1 MIYTLLIVV
10 IIALCYV
17 MYNLL
22 NKVEAYEERVLRKTE
37 DIELLLSRFQE
48 ISNKMKEIDNKQIFE
63 SDDEV
68 GVTFDMLN
76 KLIQD
81 NTFLLDYYTK
91 EDDRS
96 SGISTR

>member
-1 MIYTLLIVV
+1 MIYTLLIIV

-17 MYNLL
+17 IYNLL

-68 GVTFDMLN
+68 GVTFEMLKN
-76 KLIQD
+76 LIQD
-81 NTFLLDYYTK
+81 NSVLLDYYIK

-96 SGISTR
+96 STSSR

>member
-1 MIYTLLIVV
+1 MIYTLLIIV

-17 MYNLL
+17 IYNLL
-22 NKVEAYEERVLRKTE
+22 KKVETLEERVLSKTE
-37 DIELLLSRFQE
+37 DTELLLLKFQE
-48 ISNKMKEIDNKQIFE
+48 ISNKMQEIDNKKIFE

-96 SGISTR
+96 SGTSTR

>member
-1 MIYTLLIVV
+1 MIYTLLIIV

-17 MYNLL
+17 IYNLL
-22 NKVEAYEERVLRKTE
+22 KKVETLEERVLSKTE
-37 DIELLLSRFQE
+37 DIELLLSKFQE
-48 ISNKMKEIDNKQIFE
+48 ISNKMQEIDNKKIFE

-96 SGISTR
+96 SGTSTR